1 MVHDYPDYD
10 NQIWN
15 QSENICRNYTILL
28 RRKRNRYT
36 AWIVVLIIL
45 AY

>member
-28 RRKRNRYT
+28 RRKRNLN
-36 AWIVVLIIL
+36 IVVLIIL